1 MRRLAQV
8 GDFCPNSSCSNHDQC
23 AGEGSPGII
32 IKHGKTRSGRQ
43 RFRCKACGSSF
54 TSSKGTLFYRKRNSE
69 KTIIDALSQIEAK
82 VVFGNEQAV
91 RQLLGENTAYAE
103 RNHLTMRHFN
113 GRLVRKS
120 LAFSKKV
127 RMLAVSTAW
136 EDLYYNF
143 VRVHK
148 SLRKPSR
155 QAGKTQ
161 WIQQTPALAANLAR
175 QPYTVRSLLFAVAP
189 KQHVSG

>member
-1 MRRLAQV
+1 MFLVAT
-8 GDFCPNSSCSNHDQC
+8 P
-23 AGEGSPGII
+23 
-32 IKHGKTRSGRQ
+32 
-43 RFRCKACGSSF
+43 
-54 TSSKGTLFYRKRNSE
+54 
-69 KTIIDALSQIEAK
+69 
-82 VVFGNEQAV
+82 
-91 RQLLGENTAYAE
+91 NTADAE

-175 QPYTVRSLLFAVAP
+175 QPHTVRSLRFAVAP
-189 KQHVSG
+189 KQHLSG

>member
-1 MRRLAQV
+1 M
-8 GDFCPNSSCSNHDQC
+8 
-23 AGEGSPGII
+23 
-32 IKHGKTRSGRQ
+32 IKHRDKRGR
-43 RFRCKACGSSF
+43 
-54 TSSKGTLFYRKRNSE
+54 LME
-69 KTIIDALSQIEAK
+69 IEAK
-82 VVFGNEQAV
+82 VVFGDEQAV
-91 RQLLGENTAYAE
+91 RPLLGENTAYAE

-161 WIQQTPALAANLAR
+161 WIHKLRRWPPTWHRRHTRSGRSSALLYRNN
-175 QPYTVRSLLFAVAP
+175 T
-189 KQHVSG
+189 

>member
-1 MRRLAQV
+1 L
-8 GDFCPNSSCSNHDQC
+8 GPHY
-23 AGEGSPGII
+23 
-32 IKHGKTRSGRQ
+32 
-43 RFRCKACGSSF
+43 
-54 TSSKGTLFYRKRNSE
+54 FYE
-69 KTIIDALSQIEAK
+69 QFQQFIFYQI
-82 VVFGNEQAV
+82 
-91 RQLLGENTAYAE
+91 
-103 RNHLTMRHFN
+103 N

-120 LAFSKKV
+120 GAFSKKI

-161 WIQQTPALAANLAR
+161 WIQKTPALAANLTR
-175 QPYTVRSLLFAVAP
+175 QAHTVRSLLCAVVP
-189 KQHVSG
+189 KQHLSG